1 MKRYVGILLTS
12 LVLFG
17 CSATQKTEVKEQK
30 DPAVELKQT
39 SIQNSKAIN
48 EDTCYKYQR
57 SLLHENLQDDYD
69 RLYGALLHH
78 ESSVLLDCSM
88 PYVMKL
94 FDAVTFDHPE
104 LFWSN
109 YEYNY
114 KESDDKESV
123 TLYPSYAYDQEETAK
138 LQKQVDAVAA
148 KILQEAEAKQ
158 TDYERVKLLYDWII
172 DRSDYVNKEENNQ
185 NMLSVFLDKKAVCAG
200 YSKSFKYLLDQLHI
214 PNAIILVQVIEN
226 PEEYHVI
233 NMVQMDKQ
241 WYYLDPTF
249 GDIKIEKSYN
259 NYRYAYFAMTSEE
272 VENIYVPQQE
282 IKQTAAY
289 KDSFFYQR
297 DAYLKGY
304 DENQIIAIIASNI
317 NNPDPCLAIKC
328 DSIQTYE
335 QVKQLLRSQH
345 VFDLFQSAGYN
356 PQEFEYY
363 SLDENYC
370 FFLNYW

>member
-1 MKRYVGILLTS
+1 MKRYGIILLTS
-12 LVLFG
+12 LILFG
-17 CSATQKTEVKEQK
+17 CSATQKAEEKEQK

-123 TLYPSYAYDQEETAK
+123 TLYPSYAYDQEETAN
-138 LQKQVDAVAA
+138 LQKQVDAVAEE
-148 KILQEAEAKQ
+148 ILQKAEAKQ

-226 PEEYHVI
+226 PEEYHV
-233 NMVQMDKQ
+233 
-241 WYYLDPTF
+241 L
-249 GDIKIEKSYN
+249 
-259 NYRYAYFAMTSEE
+259 
-272 VENIYVPQQE
+272 
-282 IKQTAAY
+282 
-289 KDSFFYQR
+289 
-297 DAYLKGY
+297 
-304 DENQIIAIIASNI
+304 
-317 NNPDPCLAIKC
+317 
-328 DSIQTYE
+328 
-335 QVKQLLRSQH
+335 
-345 VFDLFQSAGYN
+345 
-356 PQEFEYY
+356 
-363 SLDENYC
+363 SLIHI
-370 FFLNYW
+370 

>member
-1 MKRYVGILLTS
+1 MKRYGIILLTS
-12 LVLFG
+12 LILLG
-17 CSATQKTEVKEQK
+17 CSATQKAEEKEQK

-94 FDAVTFDHPE
+94 FDAVT
-104 LFWSN
+104 
-109 YEYNY
+109 
-114 KESDDKESV
+114 
-123 TLYPSYAYDQEETAK
+123 LYPSYAYDQEETAN

-148 KILQEAEAKQ
+148 EILQKAEAKQ

-185 NMLSVFLDKKAVCAG
+185 NILSVFLDKKAVCAG

-259 NYRYAYFAMTSEE
+259 NYRYAYFAMTSAE
-272 VENIYVPQQE
+272 VENIYAPQQE

-297 DAYLKGY
+297 NAYLKGY

-328 DSIQTYE
+328 DSRQTYE

-345 VFDLFQSAGYN
+345 IFDLFQSAGYN